1 MIITVNR
8 TEYYKL
14 DDKTI
19 EEFLNDS
26 RYDNSIEGLK
36 DFLIE
41 TDYLYNTETIDDT
54 IDDIVINPTHFK
66 ELLDND

>member
-14 DDKTI
+14 DDETI
-19 EEFLNDS
+19 EEFLDNPF
-26 RYDNSIEGLK
+26 YDTSIEGLR

-41 TDYLYNTETIDDT
+41 TDYLYKTEPIDDT

-66 ELLDND
+66 ELLEND